1 MYQNSRYFIVFV
13 WTLAVAVASP
23 FLVVSTIFEFRVSLY
38 LYQFFVVYVFVC
50 VCVFFVFA
58 CLCPRVFQNM
68 SDFKKKYLSK
78 FPFLNE
84 Q

>member
-1 MYQNSRYFIVFV
+1 MFV

-68 SDFKKKYLSK
+68 SDFKNEHLSK
-78 FPFLNE
+78 FPFLNDR
-84 Q
+84 